1 MILSRKSDMKKT
13 VQQGHVWKPVEF
25 RPGEGRRWA
34 IENIDIYIKKEG
46 TSWFVCTEK
55 QAERYETWKIAE
67 TCKKPRDCSWVRY
80 IGDSENTIQLIPVVP
95 DKPLILFPDVA
106 AKLLPE
112 KSARFA
118 VEIPLW
124 IRIRSIS
131 GKNDILLCE
140 IPVREFSWR
149 WFGDPL
155 EGELCYSLTVPF
167 VEEPGP
173 REENEL
179 NAVCFITIHN
189 NSLLQLD
196 LQKFLLHA
204 EYLFLFEADS
214 RLWTDEVAYHFRG
227 PEQSSQIGFSK
238 RAPKEAARA
247 NLISRPRI
255 PTARSIIKRSFDM
268 LKSVT
273 GS

>member
-1 MILSRKSDMKKT
+1 MKKK
-13 VQQGHVWKPVEF
+13 VQQENVWKPIEF
-25 RPGEGRRWA
+25 RQGECRRWA
-34 IENIDIYIKKEG
+34 IENIDIYIKKQG
-46 TSWFVCTEK
+46 NSWYVYTEK
-55 QAERYETWKIAE
+55 QAQCYEAWKIAE
-67 TCKKPRDCSWVRY
+67 PCQQSHDFPWTRY
-80 IGDSENTIQLIPVVP
+80 IGDSENTIQLKPVVP

-124 IRIRSIS
+124 IRVRSIF
-131 GKNDILLCE
+131 GKNDTVLCE

-167 VEEPGP
+167 GEEPEP
-173 REENEL
+173 SEENEL
-179 NAVCFITIHN
+179 NAVCFLTIRN
-189 NSLLQLD
+189 NSSLQLD

-204 EYLFLFEADS
+204 EYLFLFEAND
-214 RLWTDEVAYHFRG
+214 RLWTDEVTFHFRG
-227 PEQSSQIGFSK
+227 AEQSSQIGFSK
-238 RAPKEAARA
+238 RAPKEAAQA
-247 NLISRPRI
+247 SIISQPRI
-255 PTARSIIKRSFDM
+255 HAARSIIKRSFDM
-268 LKSVT
+268 LKYVT